1 MGCDIHLH
9 TEVKIN
15 GVWHHYSCPSV
26 RRFYNVFARMANVRN
41 QPDEREFPVEPIAL
55 PRGLPSD
62 ISAVTAFSADRWADD
77 GHSHSWLD
85 AKEIASLYDYV
96 DDYLKIQ
103 AKLNFMSWCTEN
115 FGYFEGNDWKDF
127 LDEETYEYFYK
138 GIEDIRFVF
147 WFDN

>member
-26 RRFYNVFARMANVRN
+26 RRFYSVFARMANVRN
-41 QPDEREFPVEPIAL
+41 PPGKNHIEPIAE

-62 ISAVTAFSADRWADD
+62 CSPVTLLSFQRWKEDAHHESWLNAEEIAGLCDFIENKLLLIAKED
-77 GHSHSWLD
+77 WHSWT
-85 AKEIASLYDYV
+85 S
-96 DDYLKIQ
+96 
-103 AKLNFMSWCTEN
+103 EN
-115 FGYFEGNDWKDF
+115 FGYLEGNGWEEF
-127 LDEETYEYFYK
+127 HQYPEERDEI
-138 GIEDIRFVF
+138 IEDIRFVF